1 LAYIVL
7 DSETVSALGL
17 FETPFEVEL
26 TLADERKDRAKLY
39 LAEVEVEGRKG
50 PALVAALDVPA
61 PLLGVYALE
70 TLGLKPDPP
79 AGWLEADGLE
89 KGY

>member
-61 PLLGVYALE
+61 PCSGS
-70 TLGLKPDPP
+70 TPSKRWGSSPTRQR
-79 AGWLEADGLE
+79 AGWRPTA
-89 KGY
+89 